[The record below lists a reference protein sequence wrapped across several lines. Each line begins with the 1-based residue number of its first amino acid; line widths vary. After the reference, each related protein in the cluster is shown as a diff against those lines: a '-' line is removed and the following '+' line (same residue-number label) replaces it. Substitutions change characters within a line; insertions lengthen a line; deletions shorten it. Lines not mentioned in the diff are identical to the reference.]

1 MRRGTSM
8 RAGAGGW
15 VSPRR
20 GARPGSPDMPA
31 TDGAWR
37 SRSEGAG
44 SGVVRQTRWTFG
56 IQSAGACRRRMPFI
70 RPVAGGA
77 VGSAR
82 AAEGAALCRPGQRRP
97 SALTR
102 KGRAL
107 RALLPPILHAP
118 RRAAATAWSTTVSTS
133 GRAHAGLGARPRPHH
148 ASQAHGAE
156 SSVDHFQP
164 LSPGEERGEKGSLH
178 TVFTR
183 CAWRVYL

>member
-1 MRRGTSM
+1 
-8 RAGAGGW
+8 
-15 VSPRR
+15 
-20 GARPGSPDMPA
+20 MPA

-37 SRSEGAG
+37 SRSEGAD
-44 SGVVRQTRWTFG
+44 SIVVRGERWAFG
-56 IQSAGACRRRMPFI
+56 IQSPRLSHVHKPFI
-70 RPVAGGA
+70 RPVAGGR
-77 VGSAR
+77 VG
-82 AAEGAALCRPGQRRP
+82 AEDLYLVVPCGLTFPSERFRRP
-97 SALTR
+97 R

-107 RALLPPILHAP
+107 RALLPPILHER
-118 RRAAATAWSTTVSTS
+118 RRASARARSTTVSSS

-183 CAWRVYL
+183 FAWRVYLWSGGNT

>member
-1 MRRGTSM
+1 
-8 RAGAGGW
+8 
-15 VSPRR
+15 
-20 GARPGSPDMPA
+20 MPA

-44 SGVVRQTRWTFG
+44 GTVVKQTRWTFG
-56 IQSAGACRRRMPFI
+56 ISRPGRSGRRMPFI

-97 SALTR
+97 SARPR
-102 KGRAL
+102 KGRGL
-107 RALLPPILHAP
+107 RALLPPILHER
-118 RRAAATAWSTTVSTS
+118 RRASARARSTTVSSS

-183 CAWRVYL
+183 FAWRVYLLILKCHRESVSVGTQT